1 MVVGWILI
9 SICCFYLIRN
19 FYVGTFL
26 YPLARRISKVFIRN
40 NKNVEFRNYYLFVL
54 NPFWWS
60 FIDVFK
66 DVNQRE
72 LMRGV
77 WDTVINR

>member
-1 MVVGWILI
+1 MTIGYVLI
-9 SICCFYLIRN
+9 GICIFYLIRN

-26 YPLARRISKVFIRN
+26 YPLAARISKVFIRN
-40 NKNVEFRNYYLFVL
+40 GGKAEFRNYYLFVL
-54 NPFWWS
+54 NPCWWS

-77 WDTVINR
+77 WDTVTNR